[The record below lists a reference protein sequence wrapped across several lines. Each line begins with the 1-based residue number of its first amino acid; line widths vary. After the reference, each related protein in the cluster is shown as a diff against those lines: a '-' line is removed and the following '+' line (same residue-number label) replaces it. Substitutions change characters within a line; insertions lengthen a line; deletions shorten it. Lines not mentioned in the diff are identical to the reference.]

1 MKKLILAV
9 PLIMVISIVA
19 AIMLLLLKYW
29 ILGIAVLALV
39 FLLNWWTETFA
50 LNLFK
55 KNRGDRDFRVLTY
68 NINRAH
74 EISVND
80 GTTEELIAFIL
91 EQDADIVLLQ
101 EYNAELYPLVQE
113 RLSREYPYGSGVDAT
128 SRFKSVFSRFP
139 IVSCEQLMVD
149 ADDSRYEVF
158 LNAIYCKKKYDG
170 MEILPICKL
179 IVRIGDKRLQIFN
192 CHLMSNNYS
201 VVIRNL
207 RRKGRSMIYGILP
220 ILHRIDFGYKAR
232 ELQARLIG
240 ENTDYD
246 FPTVICG
253 DMNDVGGSSPLRI
266 LKKYGLSDAWWRGGF
281 GLGFTFHGMGLRFR
295 LDHVLYSEKSLRL
308 KKLLIPH
315 SDASDHVPL
324 ICDFVFE
331 S

>member
-19 AIMLLLLKYW
+19 AIMLLLLRYW

-39 FLLNWWTETFA
+39 FLLNWWSETFA
-50 LNLFK
+50 LNLFRK
-55 KNRGDRDFRVLTY
+55 ERGEYDFRVLTY

-74 EISVND
+74 EISVNK

-91 EQDADIVLLQ
+91 EQNADIVLLQ

-113 RLSREYPYGSGVDAT
+113 RLSREYPYGIGVDVT

-139 IVSCEQLMVD
+139 IESCEQLMVD

-158 LNAIYCKKKYDG
+158 QNAIYCKKKYDG

-179 IVRIGDKRLQIFN
+179 IVRIDDKRLQIFN

-207 RRKGRSMIYGILP
+207 RRKGRCMIYGILP
-220 ILHRIDFGYKAR
+220 ILHRIDFGYRAR
-232 ELQARLIG
+232 DLQARLIG

-266 LKKYGLSDAWWRGGF
+266 LKKYGFSDAWWRGGF

-308 KKLLIPH
+308 KKSFIPY

-324 ICDFVFE
+324 ICDFAFE